1 MSRRRTIERLIS
13 NAENRLRLAN
23 QDVRKIQAELADL
36 RNRLEEAQLA
46 EQQLALPLGSRS
58 RSLSDKWATV
68 LNFMVLRAP
77 NPVSIDEIATFVS
90 DNKLDISRAAIR
102 AQLHHY
108 EKRGFVERVSD
119 GLYHATGAARTF
131 CDY

>member
-1 MSRRRTIERLIS
+1 MSSRRTIERLIAD
-13 NAENRLRLAN
+13 AEQRLRLAN
-23 QDVRKIQAELADL
+23 QDLKKIQTELKEL
-36 RNRLEEAQLA
+36 RHRLEEAELA
-46 EQQLALPLGSRS
+46 EQQLALPLGSRA
-58 RSLSDKWATV
+58 RGLSDKWAIV

-77 NPVSIDEIATFVS
+77 NPISIDEIAVFVS

-119 GLYHATGAARTF
+119 GLYLATSAARAY